1 MNSAKEEWK
10 IEEHPDII
18 IKVLE
23 SQIKQLYKQSKVGL
37 VSVLV
42 VGISICFALWQVL
55 PPWELAL
62 WMAGLLLISFV
73 RLLLLLAFQRKNPE
87 GSGIKKWGRWH
98 ATGTS
103 FSGLMWAIPSFFLWP
118 ENPPEYHFVWILC
131 ILPLS
136 ASAVSTY
143 YTWKPSYIPFILLC
157 VVPISLRL
165 FYEGGLIEIV
175 LGCLGLFFIVV
186 LIQAG
191 SLMHAASVR
200 TLIVGFRNESLSAFL
215 SAERTKQ
222 KELTRQLQ
230 KAHDQLHKISL
241 TDELT
246 GLFNRRYLNA
256 TIQKQV
262 AQVLRNYRNSH
273 QGSDKRNSNN
283 TDILF
288 SMVDLDHFKAVNDAY
303 GHSAGDQVLKQTSQ
317 LLTKSCRATDT
328 IIRWG
333 GEEFLVVSQNVCR
346 ESYTLLA
353 EHIRQAVATHKFD
366 IARESPLHLTCSI
379 GTTIFPFLTNSPE
392 AMNWEKI
399 VELADACLYAA
410 KRSGRNAWVAV
421 MPTDLTT
428 SEDLTPDLAKRLP
441 DLIKEGKLDMQTSLN
456 ENTDVCWTD

>member
-1 MNSAKEEWK
+1 MNSAKEEWNK
-10 IEEHPDII
+10 EEHPDII

-23 SQIKQLYKQSKVGL
+23 SQIKQLYKQSEVGL

-55 PPWELAL
+55 PSWKLAL
-62 WMAGLLLISFV
+62 WITGLSLITFARV
-73 RLLLLLAFQRKNPE
+73 LLLLAFRRKKPE
-87 GSGIKKWGRWH
+87 GAGIKKWARWH
-98 ATGTS
+98 AAGTS
-103 FSGLMWAIPSFFLWP
+103 FSGLMWAFPSFFLWP
-118 ENPPEYHFVWILC
+118 ENPPEYRFAWALC

-143 YTWKPSYIPFILLC
+143 YTWKPSYIPFIVLC
-157 VVPISLRL
+157 VMPISLRL
-165 FYEGGLIEIV
+165 FYEGGLVEIV
-175 LGCLGLFFIVV
+175 LGCLGIFFIVV

-191 SLMHAASVR
+191 SLMHVASVR
-200 TLIVGFRNESLSAFL
+200 TLVVGFRNESLSSFL
-215 SAERTKQ
+215 SEERMKQ

-262 AQVLRNYRNSH
+262 AQVLRNYRNAH
-273 QGSDKRNSNN
+273 QGSDKINSNN

-288 SMVDLDHFKAVNDAY
+288 SMVDLDHFKAVNDTY

-317 LLTKSCRATDT
+317 LLTKSCRNTDT
-328 IIRWG
+328 VIRWG

-379 GTTIFPFLTNSPE
+379 GTTIFPFLTNDPE
-392 AMNWEKI
+392 AMSWDRL

-421 MPTDLTT
+421 MPGDLTT
-428 SEDLTPDLAKRLP
+428 SEILTADLVKHLP
-441 DLIKEGKLDMQTSLN
+441 DLIKEGKLEMQTSLD
-456 ENTDVCWTD
+456 ENTDVYWTD